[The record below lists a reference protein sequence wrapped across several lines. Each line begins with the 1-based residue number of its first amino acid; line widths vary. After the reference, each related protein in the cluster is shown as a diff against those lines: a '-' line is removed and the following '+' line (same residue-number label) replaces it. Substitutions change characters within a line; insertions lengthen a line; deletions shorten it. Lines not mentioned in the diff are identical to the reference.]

1 MTEVFISSS
10 TDCFTSTTAPGKTFA
25 SRTELANHYKSDW
38 HKYNL
43 KRREAGLA
51 LLQEVDFQARWEAAL
66 ALRKEKEAKAHNGKD
81 HLKDS
86 KKNSKKR
93 NKQQQ
98 DETTTTVAATTSTT
112 MTDAASSTP
121 IETAVGDTPVPMETA
136 EIEEIPDIH
145 PNQSLFDA
153 HISET
158 LEENVEYMHKH
169 YGFFLPDQGKEAHSP
184 SSLSSKCSTTDLL
197 MLIVFPCLSYAFS
210 FFFVCIRILGGSRGT
225 AWI

>member
-98 DETTTTVAATTSTT
+98 DETTTTVAAAATTTTTT
-112 MTDAASSTP
+112 MTDADSSMQT
-121 IETAVGDTPVPMETA
+121 ETTVGEPPVPMETA

-169 YGFFLPDQGKEAHSP
+169 YGFFLPDQGKDAHSL
-184 SSLSSKCSTTDLL
+184 SSLSSKCSTIDLL
-197 MLIVFPCLSYAFS
+197 MLIVFPCLLCAF
-210 FFFVCIRILGGSRGT
+210 FLFCAR
-225 AWI
+225 